1 MKLLLIRHGQ
11 SSNNVLTAAGHAF
24 AGRSAD
30 PLLTALGRTQARRL
44 AQAFADGL
52 LPRPQVLLC
61 SPMVRAV
68 QTSVPV
74 SEELDVPVELLT
86 DAYEVGGL
94 YGGPPSAPVAERGA
108 GASALREVNERV
120 VVPVDVDDDG
130 WYDKGEY
137 VEAPAQAQGRG
148 FALFADL
155 ERRFHADDRVVGLI
169 CHEWIIQYLLRAS
182 MGAASVQGAPDPW
195 VTMLN
200 TATAHLETGLPAP
213 EPYEGAG
220 ETVIHWINRFDHLP
234 PDERTHWE
242 RPGRRRAGAR
252 LPPTSG
258 RLGDHPVSI
267 FIT

>member
-11 SSNNVLTAAGHAF
+11 SSNNALAAAGHAF
-24 AGRSAD
+24 EGRSAD
-30 PLLTALGRTQARRL
+30 PPLTDLGRTQAGRL

-86 DAYEVGGL
+86 EAYEVGGL
-94 YGGPPSAPVAERGA
+94 YDGVPDAPIAVRGA
-108 GASALREVNERV
+108 GAARLREVNRRV
-120 VVPVDVDDDG
+120 VVPVDMDDDG
-130 WYDKGEY
+130 WYDKGEF
-137 VEAPAQAQGRG
+137 VEAPAQAQDRG

-155 ERRFHADDRVVGLI
+155 ERRFHGDERIVGLI

-182 MGAASVQGAPDPW
+182 LDAAGAQGAPDPW
-195 VTMLN
+195 VNLLN
-200 TATAHLETGLPAP
+200 TATAYLETGLPAP

-220 ETVIHWINRFDHLP
+220 ETVIHWINRFDHLHP
-234 PDERTHWE
+234 RERTH
-242 RPGRRRAGAR
+242 
-252 LPPTSG
+252 
-258 RLGDHPVSI
+258 
-267 FIT
+267 